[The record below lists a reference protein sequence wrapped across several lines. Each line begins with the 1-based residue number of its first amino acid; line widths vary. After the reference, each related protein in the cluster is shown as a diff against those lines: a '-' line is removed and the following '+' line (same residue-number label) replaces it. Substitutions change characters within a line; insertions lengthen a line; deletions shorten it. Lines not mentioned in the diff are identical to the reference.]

1 MNQYFMSVLLLILGT
16 IADHFI
22 PRYPT
27 LGKIVSN
34 HSPGSQ
40 SLLDTRLA
48 ALDKLVEIIRLKDCE
63 CEILNLLIFALVTAD
78 LFVLRDLRAI
88 HRLGETQTAR
98 TP

>member
-48 ALDKLVEIIRLKDCE
+48 ALDRLVEIIRLKDCE
-63 CEILNLLIFALVTAD
+63 ILNLLIFAPVTAD

>member
-48 ALDKLVEIIRLKDCE
+48 ALDRLVEIIRLKD